1 MAQWSKSDLFAAVA
15 VALLLI
21 LTALGNAVAM
31 LVVSAVTLA
40 AGFIVWRG
48 KLGAGGLL
56 AAVMAAIIGVVIA
69 LVFMVIHQS
78 L

>member
-1 MAQWSKSDLFAAVA
+1 MEQRSRSDLFAAVA

-21 LTALGNAVAM
+21 LTAMGQAVAM
-31 LVVSAVTLA
+31 LAVSAVTLA

-56 AAVMAAIIGVVIA
+56 AAVAAAIIGVVIA
-69 LVFMVIHQS
+69 FVFMVIR
-78 L
+78 